1 VDQLGAMQIC
11 LIIACPLYLLL
22 CGALGAYASTEHGRA
37 ATEGFWFG
45 VLMGPL
51 GVVAAACM
59 PTRGKQAEGPE
70 LEDEEVD
77 VEKML
82 KRAK

>member
-1 VDQLGAMQIC
+1 MDQLSVMQIV
-11 LIIACPLYLLL
+11 LIVGCPLYLLL

-59 PTRGKQAEGPE
+59 PHRGKQALGPE
-70 LEDEEVD
+70 LEHEEVD